1 MAEFDEYADGY
12 TAGMENPL
20 KRLVGKDADDFL
32 VVKARWLA
40 RHLAGAASPLRLL
53 DYGCGI
59 GGFLRALRRVGLRAE
74 MAGCDESAGML
85 DEALKHRTD
94 GPMPALRLVSAQ
106 RAPFVD
112 GAFDVVVLGS
122 VLHHLGRDDRV
133 RLISDALRVLAPG
146 GRLVV
151 FEHNPLNPV
160 TQWVVRHTPIDRN
173 AHLLRSGTVV
183 RELAALGA
191 ARAMTRFLLF
201 FPPRLA
207 ALAPLERW
215 LSRVPLGGQYV
226 VVAEKNSAARG

>member
-1 MAEFDEYADGY
+1 VAEFDEYADGY

-20 KRLVGKDADDFL
+20 KRLVGRDADDFL

-53 DYGCGI
+53 DYGCGL
-59 GGFLRALRRVGLRAE
+59 GGFLRALRQVGLRAE

-85 DEALKHRTD
+85 DEAVKHWTD
-94 GPMPALRLVSAQ
+94 PPTPALRLVSAQ
-106 RAPFVD
+106 RAPFAD
-112 GAFDVVVLGS
+112 GAFDVVVLSS
-122 VLHHLGRDDRV
+122 VLHHLGPDERHRV
-133 RLISDALRVLAPG
+133 FIDALRLLAPG

-160 TQWVVRHTPIDRN
+160 TRWVVRNTPIDRN
-173 AHLLRSGTVV
+173 AVLLRSGAVV
-183 RELAALGA
+183 RELAVLGA
-191 ARAMTRFLLF
+191 RHVQTRFVLF

-226 VVAEKNSAARG
+226 VVVAKDRAARA